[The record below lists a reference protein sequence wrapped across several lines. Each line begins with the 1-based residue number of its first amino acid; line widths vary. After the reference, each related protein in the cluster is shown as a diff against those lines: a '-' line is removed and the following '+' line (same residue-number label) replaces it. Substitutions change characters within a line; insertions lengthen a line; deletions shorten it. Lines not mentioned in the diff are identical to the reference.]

1 VAADCN
7 DKEKVTAPAP
17 NDDESASSTFFRDLQ
32 AALTLTLMSVPSK
45 ISHLPTC
52 QVCFYT

>member
-1 VAADCN
+1 
-7 DKEKVTAPAP
+7 
-17 NDDESASSTFFRDLQ
+17 
-32 AALTLTLMSVPSK
+32 LTLTLISVPSK